1 MKGGNMAEVKCNRTY
16 VCAECGK
23 ARCAEHGDE
32 SFEEV
37 DGRLLC
43 EDCAPA
49 ELD

>member
-1 MKGGNMAEVKCNRTY
+1 MAEVKCNRTY